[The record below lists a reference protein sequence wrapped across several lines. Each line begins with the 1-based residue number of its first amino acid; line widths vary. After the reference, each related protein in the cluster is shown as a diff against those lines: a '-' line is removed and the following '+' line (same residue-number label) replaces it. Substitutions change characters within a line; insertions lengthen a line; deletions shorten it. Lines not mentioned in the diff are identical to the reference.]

1 MKKFYGVAQYKD
13 YRVGCAGQTVYVT
26 DVRGTE
32 IAHLKDISYAYT
44 AAFSPNGRLL
54 AVRSTTPWFA
64 FYAPPDFRL
73 VQKTRMRRPNNQP
86 QDEGFCFSPDG
97 KLFWSLEYQNDLT
110 THLVSYDTSTFA
122 ETGRFFEGGRYVFS
136 HIEPTADGGYDLLGF
151 RREPGEDD
159 NSYWLVRFDGEKI
172 VSRKSLTS
180 FVCQRASTL
189 KKIELGGFTERIHAI
204 WRLNERLTSL
214 APLAELCEAL
224 EHE

>member
-122 ETGRFFEGGRYVFS
+122 ETGRFFEGGRYVFL
-136 HIEPTADGGYDLLGF
+136 HIEPQPTAGTICSASAANRERTTTRIGSFGSTG
-151 RREPGEDD
+151 RRSSPA
-159 NSYWLVRFDGEKI
+159 
-172 VSRKSLTS
+172 SR
-180 FVCQRASTL
+180 
-189 KKIELGGFTERIHAI
+189 
-204 WRLNERLTSL
+204 
-214 APLAELCEAL
+214 
-224 EHE
+224 